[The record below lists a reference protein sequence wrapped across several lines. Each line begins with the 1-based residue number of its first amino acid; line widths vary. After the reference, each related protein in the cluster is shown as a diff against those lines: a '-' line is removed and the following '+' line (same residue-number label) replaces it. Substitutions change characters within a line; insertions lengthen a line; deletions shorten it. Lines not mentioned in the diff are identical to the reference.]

1 MRHFSVHQTK
11 CNRVFT
17 ITHYDFGRE
26 FKQRN
31 EHHPLS
37 RKEDS
42 FVWH

>member
-1 MRHFSVHQTK
+1 MQHFFGRKSR

-17 ITHYDFGRE
+17 IRHYDFERE